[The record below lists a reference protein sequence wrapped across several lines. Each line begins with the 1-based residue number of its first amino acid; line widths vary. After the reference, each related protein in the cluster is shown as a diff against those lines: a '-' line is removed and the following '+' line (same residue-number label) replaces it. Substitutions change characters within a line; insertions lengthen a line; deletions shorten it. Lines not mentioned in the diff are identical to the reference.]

1 MKPNIQLRNVEAKD
15 LPLFFEHQRD
25 PIAVAMV
32 AFNSRD
38 RAAFDQHWAKLLADD
53 SCLKKTII
61 VVSAVSAENDVA
73 SAVSAENGVA
83 SAVSAE
89 NDVASAV
96 SAENGVVSAVS
107 AENDVVSA
115 VLAENQVAGN
125 IGSWTSEGKR
135 EIGYWIDRAFWGC
148 GVATEALSAFLSLEQ
163 IRPLHAGVAKH
174 NVASIRVLQK
184 CGFKIH
190 SVDEAS
196 NDTDASHVLL
206 TLTA

>member
-1 MKPNIQLRNVEAKD
+1 MKPKIQLRNVEPAD

-61 VVSAVSAENDVA
+61 VVSAVSAEN
-73 SAVSAENGVA
+73 
-83 SAVSAE
+83 
-89 NDVASAV
+89 
-96 SAENGVVSAVS
+96 
-107 AENDVVSA
+107 
-115 VLAENQVAGN
+115 QVAGN
-125 IGSWTSEGKR
+125 IGSWTAEGKR
-135 EIGYWIDRAFWGC
+135 EVGYWIDRAFWGR
-148 GVATEALSAFLSLEQ
+148 GVATEALSAFLCLEP

-184 CGFKIH
+184 CGFKL
-190 SVDEAS
+190 SPSMEEAS
-196 NDTDASHVLL
+196 NDADASHVLL